1 MSSPLSILLE
11 LPTGRRGLALSVL
24 SALCRSVGIVLIAE
38 ALVKAIIGHSAP
50 GLWVVLGALGALLRG
65 GGLWLDRS
73 LGTSLASESK
83 QRLRRSILTGL
94 LRGRGRPRT
103 NAAVTVTRGIDDL
116 DDYFSTVVPGLTAA
130 AVVPVVLLVRIVFSD
145 VLSAVIIAVCL
156 PLVPMFMV
164 LIGRYTAE
172 STSETMAALEQLSD
186 HLAELAEGLPVL
198 IGLGRSRDHARR
210 LRELG
215 ECYHQANL
223 TTLRIAFLSSLAL
236 ELIATISV
244 ALVAVVIGLRLVNGT
259 MELGDGLLVLLIAP
273 ECFIPLRE
281 LGAGYHASE
290 NGREARERARMLL
303 SETQADVE
311 PRSSVVE
318 TQSAA
323 QSTTAGVPAAGE
335 HAFDTSCR
343 PEEQRVL
350 YADGTLITWSGAID
364 TWPGVTTI
372 SGRSGTGK
380 TTVLSALVDSL
391 SADAHTTVDP
401 VSAAYVPQAPRMFSE
416 TIGAE
421 LSLFGL
427 DDDRARTALQAA
439 GLPTDLRV
447 QTAALSPGQQRR
459 LALVR
464 VQHRLGDGA
473 DVLVLDEP
481 TAHLDA
487 DNADIVIEMIAEA
500 AATHRVILA
509 SHDERVRALADT
521 EIRPEKSQTAMVEIA
536 DPAASNETTAAGQSG
551 TDAAETPA
559 AVRWDD
565 ASGSEARTGSGSES
579 KYRSGAEER
588 PVAGRMQLADGW
600 QRSGV
605 EKRLPGAESWAVA
618 LRRRWSILNSS
629 LPLFTPTMLVAAL
642 TACASS
648 LAAIALTAVSAWLI
662 VEASYQPPIM
672 LLMVAIVGVRFFG
685 LSRSVLLYA
694 SRLKLHSAIFAA
706 LTRLRTRLWE
716 HFERVGM
723 SDRRLLTS
731 DSALRAMVADADDV
745 RDLVPRTL
753 FPPLVSSLVV
763 IGVSI
768 TAALLDVSSLGWF
781 VLLGAINLVIVPILV
796 IRAESRLALGMRED
810 RNRILSVLTRALHAK
825 DDLRTNRAD
834 STVLGLLDGLE
845 SDLEANQ
852 KASARNF
859 GFAQLWLQ
867 LSTFTTAAILATI
880 TDAPTEIVA
889 VLSLMALG
897 LGEVFASALDAFRQ
911 LPGLGAALDCLPDPN
926 SGPESDTAGEPG
938 VEVSALSTFEAET
951 TADDNEVSARS
962 SNASLAVGDGLV
974 GVEALEFDKITV
986 GWDDQAVISGIDLR
1000 AERGGWTVLCGDSG
1014 TGKTTSLSV
1023 LLRFLDPWSGSY
1035 HARDRNGTGHDMLT
1049 RSPEDLVGRIAWCP
1063 QEAHVFRSTVRG
1075 NLALAQRSA
1084 PGDDEM
1090 MSALRAAGL
1099 SDWADTQGLERWVGD
1114 RGTEISGGQ
1123 RQRLAVA
1130 RTLLTGADVIV
1141 LDEPTAHLDDE
1152 TARLLIEDLRGN
1164 LRDRTVVMVTHDRR
1178 LITDGDEVVD
1188 LGTQFPESGSRVPGV
1203 DTGAAEGERSR
1214 V

>member
-38 ALVKAIIGHSAP
+38 ALVRAIIGHSAP
-50 GLWVVLGALGALLRG
+50 GLWVVLGTLGALLRG

-73 LGTSLASESK
+73 LGTSLAAVSK
-83 QRLRRSILTGL
+83 QGLRRSILSGL

-116 DDYFSTVVPGLTAA
+116 DDYFTTVVPALTAA
-130 AVVPVVLLVRIVFSD
+130 AVVPIVLLVRIVFSD

-172 STSETMAALEQLSD
+172 STSETMAALERLSD

-215 ECYHQANL
+215 ERYHQANL
-223 TTLRIAFLSSLAL
+223 MTLRIAFLSSLAL

-290 NGREARERARMLL
+290 NGREARERARSLL
-303 SETQADVE
+303 SETRSADA
-311 PRSSVVE
+311 E
-318 TQSAA
+318 TPSAA
-323 QSTTAGVPAAGE
+323 AGARALD
-335 HAFDTSCR
+335 AFGWPGDQWVR
-343 PEEQRVL
+343 
-350 YADGTLITWSGAID
+350 YADGTLISWSGVID
-364 TWPGVTTI
+364 TRPGVTTI

-380 TTVLSALVDSL
+380 STVLGALVGSL
-391 SADAHTTVDP
+391 PTDAHTTADP
-401 VSAAYVPQAPRMFSE
+401 MSAAYVPQAPRMFAE

-421 LSLFGL
+421 LALFGL
-427 DDDRARTALQAA
+427 DDDQARTALSAA
-439 GLPTDLRV
+439 ELPTDLRV

-464 VQHRLGDGA
+464 VRHRLGDGA
-473 DVLVLDEP
+473 ELLVLDEP

-487 DNADIVIEMIAEA
+487 DNAAIVIDMIAEA

-509 SHDERVRALADT
+509 SHDEQVRALADT
-521 EIRPEKSQTAMVEIA
+521 EIRPEKTHFEAAENGAPAESESTVIA
-536 DPAASNETTAAGQSG
+536 DQAR
-551 TDAAETPA
+551 TDAAEVPA
-559 AVRWDD
+559 TRARTEVP
-565 ASGSEARTGSGSES
+565 APAERTGSGSEPGP
-579 KYRSGAEER
+579 RSDVER
-588 PVAGRMQLADGW
+588 HPDVSTQH
-600 QRSGV
+600 SG
-605 EKRLPGAESWAVA
+605 GESWTAA
-618 LRRRWSILNSS
+618 LRRRWSILGSS

-694 SRLKLHSAIFAA
+694 SRLRLHSAIFAA
-706 LTRLRTRLWE
+706 LTKLRTRLWE

-753 FPPLVSSLVV
+753 FPPFVSTMVV

-768 TAALLDVSSLGWF
+768 TAALLDVRSLVWF
-781 VLLGAINLVIVPILV
+781 ILVGAVNLVIVPILV
-796 IRAESRLALGMRED
+796 IRAESRLAYGIRED
-810 RNRILSVLTRALHAK
+810 RNRILSVLTRALYAK
-825 DDLRTNRAD
+825 DDLRTNRVD
-834 STVLGLLDGLE
+834 SAVLGLLA
-845 SDLEANQ
+845 DLEADLEKKQ

-859 GFAQLWLQ
+859 GLAQLWLQ
-867 LSTFTTAAILATI
+867 LSTFTTAVILAVS
-880 TDAPTEIVA
+880 TDAPTETVA

-897 LGEVFASALDAFRQ
+897 LGEVFASALEAFRQ
-911 LPGLGAALDCLPDPN
+911 LPALGSALDCLPNADSRADRDAED
-926 SGPESDTAGEPG
+926 SGLDVEVQAPAAGTTAGESDDSSCRSGP
-938 VEVSALSTFEAET
+938 VE
-951 TADDNEVSARS
+951 
-962 SNASLAVGDGLV
+962 LV
-974 GVEALEFDKITV
+974 GVDALELDEITV
-986 GWDDQAVISGIDLR
+986 GWDDQAVVAGLDLR
-1000 AERGGWTVLCGDSG
+1000 AQRGSWTVLCGDSG

-1035 HARDRNGTGHDMLT
+1035 RARDRSGTDHDMLT
-1049 RSPEDLVGRIAWCP
+1049 CSPEDLVGRIAWCP

-1075 NLALAQRSA
+1075 NLALAGRSV

-1090 MSALRAAGL
+1090 ISVLRAAGL
-1099 SDWADTQGLERWVGD
+1099 SDWADAEGLERWVGD
-1114 RGTEISGGQ
+1114 HGAEISGGQ

-1130 RTLLTGADVIV
+1130 RTVLTEADVIV

-1152 TARLLIEDLRGN
+1152 TARLLIDDLRGS
-1164 LRDRTVVMVTHDRR
+1164 LGDRAVVMVTHDRR
-1178 LITDGDEVVD
+1178 LISDGDEVVD
-1188 LGTQFPESGSRVPGV
+1188 LGTVEPGAADLGSRDP
-1203 DTGAAEGERSR
+1203 EGEHSR

>member
-1 MSSPLSILLE
+1 MTASAGVE
-11 LPTGRRGLALSVL
+11 TGTEPGVEP
-24 SALCRSVGIVLIAE
+24 E
-38 ALVKAIIGHSAP
+38 A
-50 GLWVVLGALGALLRG
+50 
-65 GGLWLDRS
+65 
-73 LGTSLASESK
+73 
-83 QRLRRSILTGL
+83 
-94 LRGRGRPRT
+94 
-103 NAAVTVTRGIDDL
+103 
-116 DDYFSTVVPGLTAA
+116 VVPGLSRAPIDPRLLTLSRPARRWIVLAAVLAA
-130 AVVPVVLLVRIVFSD
+130 ARTLSIVAFGLAIGWIGASTLDPGAATPSAGRILAVLAVPGFAQIAIAWAERR
-145 VLSAVIIAVCL
+145 SAHLAAAGIIADL
-156 PLVPMFMV
+156 
-164 LIGRYTAE
+164 RTQ
-172 STSETMAALEQLSD
+172 AA
-186 HLAELAEGLPVL
+186 AELALMDVRTRTADSARWRTALTEGLDGIGPYLGSFLPVL
-198 IGLGRSRDHARR
+198 ASTFIAIPSILLVIGWLDLTSAITAAVTLPLIPIFMILIGKLTEGRTSARLRGLAVLSEQMLDLVAGLPTLRAFRRTHTPVAELGR
-210 LRELG
+210 LG
-215 ECYHQANL
+215 ESHRSS
-223 TTLRIAFLSSLAL
+223 TMRVLRIAFLSSLAL

-259 MELGDGLLVLLIAP
+259 MDLGDGLLVLLIAP

-290 NGREARERARMLL
+290 NGREARERARSLV
-303 SETQADVE
+303 SETQAAE
-311 PRSSVVE
+311 PALDIS
-318 TQSAA
+318 
-323 QSTTAGVPAAGE
+323 G
-335 HAFDTSCR
+335 R
-343 PEEQRVL
+343 PGEQRVL
-350 YADGTLITWSGAID
+350 YTDGTIITWSGTID
-364 TWPGVTTI
+364 AGPGVTTI

-380 TTVLSALVDSL
+380 TTVLGALVGSL
-391 SADAHTTVDP
+391 PADAHTTADP
-401 VSAAYVPQAPRMFSE
+401 LTAAYVPQAPRMFAE

-421 LSLFGL
+421 LNLFGL
-427 DDDRARTALQAA
+427 DDDRARTALSAA

-481 TAHLDA
+481 TAHLDE
-487 DNADIVIEMIAEA
+487 DNADIVINLIAEA

-521 EIRPEKSQTAMVEIA
+521 EIRPEKTRISAAERAKAMASTVTA
-536 DPAASNETTAAGQSG
+536 AAAATATTTANAMATADRGRTGNAEAPAVNSWDESSSADERTSSGDETVTLPMAEDRSDVEKQRTHGESG
-551 TDAAETPA
+551 TAT
-559 AVRWDD
+559 
-565 ASGSEARTGSGSES
+565 
-579 KYRSGAEER
+579 
-588 PVAGRMQLADGW
+588 
-600 QRSGV
+600 
-605 EKRLPGAESWAVA
+605 

-629 LPLFTPTMLVAAL
+629 LPLFTPTMLLAAL

-753 FPPLVSSLVV
+753 FPPFVSALVV

-768 TAALLDVSSLGWF
+768 TAALLDVSALGWF
-781 VLLGAINLVIVPILV
+781 ILLGAVNLVIVPTLV
-796 IRAESRLALGMRED
+796 IQAESRLALGIRED

-825 DDLRTNRAD
+825 DDLRTNRVE
-834 STVLGLLDGLE
+834 SRVLGLLAGLE
-845 SDLEANQ
+845 SDLEAKQ
-852 KASARNF
+852 KASARNV
-859 GFAQLWLQ
+859 GLAQLWLQ
-867 LSTFTTAAILATI
+867 LSTFTTAVILAASSG
-880 TDAPTEIVA
+880 APTEIVA

-897 LGEVFASALDAFRQ
+897 LGEVFASALEAFRQ
-911 LPGLGAALDCLPDPN
+911 LPGLGTALDCLPDPD
-926 SGPESDTAGEPG
+926 GAVDSDAEA
-938 VEVSALSTFEAET
+938 SALSAPTDE
-951 TADDNEVSARS
+951 
-962 SNASLAVGDGLV
+962 LV
-974 GVEALEFDKITV
+974 GVDALEFEKITV
-986 GWDDQAVISGIDLR
+986 GWDDNTVVSGLDLE

-1035 HARDRNGTGHDMLT
+1035 RARDRNGTDHDMLT
-1049 RSPEDLVGRIAWCP
+1049 RSPEVLVGRIAWCP

-1075 NLALAQRSA
+1075 NLALAQRSV

-1090 MSALRAAGL
+1090 FSALRAAGL
-1099 SDWADTQGLERWVGD
+1099 SDWADAGGLDRWVGD
-1114 RGTEISGGQ
+1114 HGTEISGGQ

-1152 TARLLIEDLRGN
+1152 TARALIDDLRGSP
-1164 LRDRTVVMVTHDRR
+1164 RDRTVVMVTHDRR

-1188 LGTQFPESGSRVPGV
+1188 LGTRVPEAEASRV
-1203 DTGAAEGERSR
+1203 
-1214 V
+1214 

>member
-24 SALCRSVGIVLIAE
+24 SALCRAVGIVLIAE
-38 ALVKAIIGHSAP
+38 ALVRAIIDHSAP
-50 GLWVVLGALGALLRG
+50 GLWVVLGVLGALLRG

-73 LGTSLASESK
+73 LGTRLAAESK
-83 QRLRRSILTGL
+83 RGLRLSILSGL

-116 DDYFSTVVPGLTAA
+116 DDYFTTVVPALTAA
-130 AVVPVVLLVRIVFSD
+130 AVVPIVLLVRIVFSD

-172 STSETMAALEQLSD
+172 STSETMAALERLSD

-215 ECYHQANL
+215 ERYHQANL
-223 TTLRIAFLSSLAL
+223 ATLRIAFLSSLAL

-259 MELGDGLLVLLIAP
+259 MDLGDGLLVLLIAP

-290 NGREARERARMLL
+290 NGREARERARSLV
-303 SETQADVE
+303 SETQAAE
-311 PRSSVVE
+311 P
-318 TQSAA
+318 
-323 QSTTAGVPAAGE
+323 
-335 HAFDTSCR
+335 AFDISGR
-343 PEEQRVL
+343 LGEQRVL
-350 YADGTLITWSGAID
+350 YTDGTIITWSGTID
-364 TWPGVTTI
+364 AGPGVTTI

-380 TTVLSALVDSL
+380 TTVLGALVGSL
-391 SADAHTTVDP
+391 PADAHTTADP
-401 VSAAYVPQAPRMFSE
+401 LTAAYVPQAPRMFAE

-421 LSLFGL
+421 LNLFGL
-427 DDDRARTALQAA
+427 DDDRARTALSAA

-481 TAHLDA
+481 TAHLDE
-487 DNADIVIEMIAEA
+487 DNADIVINLIAEA

-509 SHDERVRALADT
+509 SHDERVRALSDT
-521 EIRPEKSQTAMVEIA
+521 EIRPEKTRISAVEGAEAMASTATATEAAPATATA
-536 DPAASNETTAAGQSG
+536 DRG
-551 TDAAETPA
+551 
-559 AVRWDD
+559 
-565 ASGSEARTGSGSES
+565 RTGNAEAPAVNSWDESSSADERTSSGDEPVIPPMDE
-579 KYRSGAEER
+579 GQPDAEKQQSR
-588 PVAGRMQLADGW
+588 G
-600 QRSGV
+600 
-605 EKRLPGAESWAVA
+605 ESWTAT

-753 FPPLVSSLVV
+753 FPPFVSALVV

-768 TAALLDVSSLGWF
+768 TAALLDVSALGWF
-781 VLLGAINLVIVPILV
+781 ILLGAVNLVIVPTLV
-796 IRAESRLALGMRED
+796 IQAESRLALGIRED

-825 DDLRTNRAD
+825 DDLRTNRVE
-834 STVLGLLDGLE
+834 SRVLGLLAGLE
-845 SDLEANQ
+845 SDLEAKQ

-859 GFAQLWLQ
+859 GLAQLWLQ
-867 LSTFTTAAILATI
+867 LSTFTTAVILAASSG
-880 TDAPTEIVA
+880 APTEIVA

-897 LGEVFASALDAFRQ
+897 LGEVFASALEAFRQ
-911 LPGLGAALDCLPDPN
+911 LPGLGTALDCLPDPDSAED
-926 SGPESDTAGEPG
+926 SGADA
-938 VEVSALSTFEAET
+938 SALSVSEAEA
-951 TADDNEVSARS
+951 TASDIDRSGRDSPDGSAP
-962 SNASLAVGDGLV
+962 ADELV
-974 GVEALEFDKITV
+974 GVDALEFEKITV
-986 GWDDQAVISGIDLR
+986 GWDDNTVVSGLDLE

-1035 HARDRNGTGHDMLT
+1035 RARDRNGTDHDMLT

-1075 NLALAQRSA
+1075 NLALAQRSV

-1090 MSALRAAGL
+1090 FSALRAAGL
-1099 SDWADTQGLERWVGD
+1099 SDWACAGGLDRWVGD
-1114 RGTEISGGQ
+1114 HGTEISGGQ

-1152 TARLLIEDLRGN
+1152 TARALIDDLRGS

-1188 LGTQFPESGSRVPGV
+1188 LGTRVPEAEASRV
-1203 DTGAAEGERSR
+1203 
-1214 V
+1214 

>member
-1 MSSPLSILLE
+1 VSSPLSILLE

-24 SALCRSVGIVLIAE
+24 SALCRAVGIVLIAE
-38 ALVKAIIGHSAP
+38 ALVRAIIDHSAP
-50 GLWVVLGALGALLRG
+50 GLWVVLGVLGALLRG

-73 LGTSLASESK
+73 LGIRLAAESK
-83 QRLRRSILTGL
+83 RGLRLSILSGL

-116 DDYFSTVVPGLTAA
+116 DDYFTTVVPALTAA
-130 AVVPVVLLVRIVFSD
+130 AVVPIVLLVRIVFSD

-172 STSETMAALEQLSD
+172 STLETMAALERLSD

-215 ECYHQANL
+215 ERYHHANL
-223 TTLRIAFLSSLAL
+223 ATLRIAFLSSLAL

-259 MELGDGLLVLLIAP
+259 MDLGDGLLVLLIAP

-290 NGREARERARMLL
+290 NGREARERARSLV
-303 SETQADVE
+303 SETQAAE
-311 PRSSVVE
+311 PALDIS
-318 TQSAA
+318 
-323 QSTTAGVPAAGE
+323 G
-335 HAFDTSCR
+335 R
-343 PEEQRVL
+343 PGEQRVL
-350 YADGTLITWSGAID
+350 YTDGTIITWSGTID
-364 TWPGVTTI
+364 AGPGVTTI

-380 TTVLSALVDSL
+380 TTVLGALVGSL
-391 SADAHTTVDP
+391 PADAHTTADP
-401 VSAAYVPQAPRMFSE
+401 VAAAYVPQAPRMFAE

-421 LSLFGL
+421 LNLFGL
-427 DDDRARTALQAA
+427 DDDRARTALAAA

-487 DNADIVIEMIAEA
+487 DNADIVINLIAEA

-521 EIRPEKSQTAMVEIA
+521 EIRPEKTRISAAERAKAMASTVSAAATAT
-536 DPAASNETTAAGQSG
+536 TTANAMATADRGRTGNAEAPAVNSWDESSSADERTSSGDETVTLPMAEDRSDVEKQRTHGESG
-551 TDAAETPA
+551 TAT
-559 AVRWDD
+559 
-565 ASGSEARTGSGSES
+565 
-579 KYRSGAEER
+579 
-588 PVAGRMQLADGW
+588 
-600 QRSGV
+600 
-605 EKRLPGAESWAVA
+605 

-629 LPLFTPTMLVAAL
+629 LPLFTPTMLLAAL
-642 TACASS
+642 TACGSS

-753 FPPLVSSLVV
+753 FPPFVSALVV

-768 TAALLDVSSLGWF
+768 TAALLDVSALGWF
-781 VLLGAINLVIVPILV
+781 ILLGAVNLVIVPTLV
-796 IRAESRLALGMRED
+796 IRAESRLASRDQRRPQSDPVRAHSRSACEGRSAHEPGRIQGPRTVGRTGVRSRGEAEGICPQFRTRPTVAAAEHVHHRSDLG
-810 RNRILSVLTRALHAK
+810 
-825 DDLRTNRAD
+825 
-834 STVLGLLDGLE
+834 GLLGGSYRDRCRPLPHGIGAGRGVRLGARSIPSAARTGHGTGLP
-845 SDLEANQ
+845 
-852 KASARNF
+852 ARS
-859 GFAQLWLQ
+859 GQCG
-867 LSTFTTAAILATI
+867 
-880 TDAPTEIVA
+880 
-889 VLSLMALG
+889 G
-897 LGEVFASALDAFRQ
+897 LGCRCV
-911 LPGLGAALDCLPDPN
+911 C
-926 SGPESDTAGEPG
+926 T
-938 VEVSALSTFEAET
+938 
-951 TADDNEVSARS
+951 
-962 SNASLAVGDGLV
+962 V
-974 GVEALEFDKITV
+974 GV
-986 GWDDQAVISGIDLR
+986 
-1000 AERGGWTVLCGDSG
+1000 
-1014 TGKTTSLSV
+1014 
-1023 LLRFLDPWSGSY
+1023 
-1035 HARDRNGTGHDMLT
+1035 
-1049 RSPEDLVGRIAWCP
+1049 
-1063 QEAHVFRSTVRG
+1063 
-1075 NLALAQRSA
+1075 
-1084 PGDDEM
+1084 
-1090 MSALRAAGL
+1090 
-1099 SDWADTQGLERWVGD
+1099 
-1114 RGTEISGGQ
+1114 
-1123 RQRLAVA
+1123 
-1130 RTLLTGADVIV
+1130 
-1141 LDEPTAHLDDE
+1141 
-1152 TARLLIEDLRGN
+1152 
-1164 LRDRTVVMVTHDRR
+1164 
-1178 LITDGDEVVD
+1178 
-1188 LGTQFPESGSRVPGV
+1188 
-1203 DTGAAEGERSR
+1203 
-1214 V
+1214 

>member
-38 ALVKAIIGHSAP
+38 ALVRAIIGHSAP

-73 LGTSLASESK
+73 LGTSLAAVSK
-83 QRLRRSILTGL
+83 QGLRRSILSGL

-116 DDYFSTVVPGLTAA
+116 DDYFTTVVPALAAA
-130 AVVPVVLLVRIVFSD
+130 AVVPIVLLVRIVFSD

-172 STSETMAALEQLSD
+172 STSETMAALERLSD

-215 ECYHQANL
+215 ERYHQANL

-244 ALVAVVIGLRLVNGT
+244 ALVAVVIGVRLVNGS
-259 MELGDGLLVLLIAP
+259 MDLGDGLLVLLIAP

-290 NGREARERARMLL
+290 NGREARERARALL
-303 SETQADVE
+303 SETRSADKDVPATE
-311 PRSSVVE
+311 PVTAR
-318 TQSAA
+318 
-323 QSTTAGVPAAGE
+323 STTAGARALDTPGRAG
-335 HAFDTSCR
+335 
-343 PEEQRVL
+343 EQRVL
-350 YADGTLITWSGAID
+350 YADGTLITWSGDID
-364 TWPGVTTI
+364 TRPGVTTI

-380 TTVLSALVDSL
+380 TTVLSALVGSL
-391 SADAHTTVDP
+391 PADAHTTVGP
-401 VSAAYVPQAPRMFSE
+401 VSAAYVPQAPRMFAE

-421 LSLFGL
+421 LALFGL
-427 DDDRARTALQAA
+427 DADQARTALSAA

-464 VQHRLGDGA
+464 VRHRLGDGA
-473 DVLVLDEP
+473 ELLVLDEP

-487 DNADIVIEMIAEA
+487 DNAAIVIDMIAEA

-509 SHDERVRALADT
+509 SHDEQVRALADT
-521 EIRPEKSQTAMVEIA
+521 EIRPEKTHVEAAENGVPAGSKATAIA
-536 DPAASNETTAAGQSG
+536 DHAR
-551 TDAAETPA
+551 TDGAEAPVA
-559 AVRWDD
+559 QARND
-565 ASGSEARTGSGSES
+565 ASDPAERTGSGSEP
-579 KYRSGAEER
+579 GH
-588 PVAGRMQLADGW
+588 
-600 QRSGV
+600 RSGV
-605 EKRLPGAESWAVA
+605 EPGPNISTQDSGGESWTGA
-618 LRRRWSILNSS
+618 LRRRWSILGSS

-694 SRLKLHSAIFAA
+694 SRLRLHSAIFAA

-753 FPPLVSSLVV
+753 FPPFVSTMVV

-768 TAALLDVSSLGWF
+768 TAALLDVRSLGWF
-781 VLLGAINLVIVPILV
+781 VLVGVINLVIVPILV
-796 IRAESRLALGMRED
+796 IRAESRLAYGIRED

-825 DDLRTNRAD
+825 DDLRTNRVDFA
-834 STVLGLLDGLE
+834 VLGLLAGLE
-845 SDLEANQ
+845 ADLEKKQ

-859 GFAQLWLQ
+859 GLAQLWLQ
-867 LSTFTTAAILATI
+867 LSTFTTAVILAVS

-897 LGEVFASALDAFRQ
+897 LGEVFASALEAFRQ
-911 LPGLGAALDCLPDPN
+911 LPALGSALDCLPDADSAADREAEV
-926 SGPESDTAGEPG
+926 SGHDVEVQAPAAGTTAGE
-938 VEVSALSTFEAET
+938 S
-951 TADDNEVSARS
+951 DDSSRS
-962 SNASLAVGDGLV
+962 SGPVELV
-974 GVEALEFDKITV
+974 GVDALEFDEITV
-986 GWDDQAVISGIDLR
+986 GWDEQTVVAGLDLR
-1000 AERGGWTVLCGDSG
+1000 AQRGSWTVLCGDSG

-1035 HARDRNGTGHDMLT
+1035 RARDRSGTDHDMLT
-1049 RSPEDLVGRIAWCP
+1049 CSPQDLVGRIAWCP

-1075 NLALAQRSA
+1075 NLALAGRSV

-1090 MSALRAAGL
+1090 ISVLRAAGL
-1099 SDWADTQGLERWVGD
+1099 SDWADAEGLERWVGD
-1114 RGTEISGGQ
+1114 HGAEISGGQ

-1152 TARLLIEDLRGN
+1152 TARLLIDDLRGS
-1164 LRDRTVVMVTHDRR
+1164 LGARTVVMVTHDRR
-1178 LITDGDEVVD
+1178 LISDGDEVVD
-1188 LGTQFPESGSRVPGV
+1188 LGTGEPGAADLGSRDSEV
-1203 DTGAAEGERSR
+1203 EHSR

>member
-24 SALCRSVGIVLIAE
+24 SALCRAVGIVLIAE
-38 ALVKAIIGHSAP
+38 ALVRAIIDHSAP
-50 GLWVVLGALGALLRG
+50 GLWVVLGVLGALLRG

-73 LGTSLASESK
+73 LGTRLAAESK
-83 QRLRRSILTGL
+83 RGLRLSILSGL

-116 DDYFSTVVPGLTAA
+116 DDYFTTVVPALTAA
-130 AVVPVVLLVRIVFSD
+130 AVVPIVLLVRIVFSD

-172 STSETMAALEQLSD
+172 STLETMAALERLSD

-215 ECYHQANL
+215 ERYHHANL
-223 TTLRIAFLSSLAL
+223 ATLRIAFLSSLAL

-259 MELGDGLLVLLIAP
+259 MDLGDGLLVLLIAP

-290 NGREARERARMLL
+290 NGREARERARSLVL
-303 SETQADVE
+303 ETQAAE
-311 PRSSVVE
+311 P
-318 TQSAA
+318 ALDI
-323 QSTTAGVPAAGE
+323 AG
-335 HAFDTSCR
+335 R
-343 PEEQRVL
+343 PGEQRVL
-350 YADGTLITWSGAID
+350 YADGTLITWTGSID
-364 TWPGVTTI
+364 TRPGVTTV

-380 TTVLSALVDSL
+380 TTVLGALVGSL
-391 SADAHTTVDP
+391 PADAHTTADAVA
-401 VSAAYVPQAPRMFSE
+401 AAYVPQAPRMFAE

-421 LSLFGL
+421 LNLFGL
-427 DDDRARTALQAA
+427 DEDRARTALAAA

-487 DNADIVIEMIAEA
+487 DNADIVIKMIAEA

-509 SHDERVRALADT
+509 SHDERVRALSDT
-521 EIRPEKSQTAMVEIA
+521 EIRPEKTRISAVEGAEAMASTATATATATE
-536 DPAASNETTAAGQSG
+536 AASATATADRG
-551 TDAAETPA
+551 
-559 AVRWDD
+559 
-565 ASGSEARTGSGSES
+565 RTGNAEAPAVNSWDESSSADERTSSGDEPVIPPMDE
-579 KYRSGAEER
+579 GQPDAEKQQSR
-588 PVAGRMQLADGW
+588 G
-600 QRSGV
+600 
-605 EKRLPGAESWAVA
+605 ESWTAT

-731 DSALRAMVADADDV
+731 ESALRAMVADADDV

-753 FPPLVSSLVV
+753 FPPLVSALVV

-781 VLLGAINLVIVPILV
+781 ILLGAVNLVIVPILV
-796 IRAESRLALGMRED
+796 IQAESRLASGIRED

-825 DDLRTNRAD
+825 DDLRTNRVE
-834 STVLGLLDGLE
+834 SRVLGLVAGLE
-845 SDLEANQ
+845 
-852 KASARNF
+852 
-859 GFAQLWLQ
+859 
-867 LSTFTTAAILATI
+867 I
-880 TDAPTEIVA
+880 
-889 VLSLMALG
+889 
-897 LGEVFASALDAFRQ
+897 
-911 LPGLGAALDCLPDPN
+911 
-926 SGPESDTAGEPG
+926 
-938 VEVSALSTFEAET
+938 
-951 TADDNEVSARS
+951 
-962 SNASLAVGDGLV
+962 
-974 GVEALEFDKITV
+974 
-986 GWDDQAVISGIDLR
+986 
-1000 AERGGWTVLCGDSG
+1000 
-1014 TGKTTSLSV
+1014 
-1023 LLRFLDPWSGSY
+1023 
-1035 HARDRNGTGHDMLT
+1035 
-1049 RSPEDLVGRIAWCP
+1049 GR
-1063 QEAHVFRSTVRG
+1063 AHV
-1075 NLALAQRSA
+1075 
-1084 PGDDEM
+1084 
-1090 MSALRAAGL
+1090 
-1099 SDWADTQGLERWVGD
+1099 
-1114 RGTEISGGQ
+1114 
-1123 RQRLAVA
+1123 
-1130 RTLLTGADVIV
+1130 
-1141 LDEPTAHLDDE
+1141 
-1152 TARLLIEDLRGN
+1152 
-1164 LRDRTVVMVTHDRR
+1164 
-1178 LITDGDEVVD
+1178 
-1188 LGTQFPESGSRVPGV
+1188 
-1203 DTGAAEGERSR
+1203 
-1214 V
+1214 

>member
-24 SALCRSVGIVLIAE
+24 SALCRAVGIVLIAE
-38 ALVKAIIGHSAP
+38 ALVRAIIDHSAP
-50 GLWVVLGALGALLRG
+50 GLWVVLGVLGALLRG

-73 LGTSLASESK
+73 LGIRLAAESK
-83 QRLRRSILTGL
+83 RGLRLSILSGL

-116 DDYFSTVVPGLTAA
+116 DDYFTTVVPALTAA
-130 AVVPVVLLVRIVFSD
+130 AVVPIVLLVRIVFSD

-172 STSETMAALEQLSD
+172 STLETMAALERLSD

-215 ECYHQANL
+215 ERYHHANL
-223 TTLRIAFLSSLAL
+223 ATLRIAFLSSLAL

-259 MELGDGLLVLLIAP
+259 MDLGDGLLVLLIAP

-290 NGREARERARMLL
+290 NGREARERARSLVL
-303 SETQADVE
+303 ETQAAE
-311 PRSSVVE
+311 P
-318 TQSAA
+318 ALDI
-323 QSTTAGVPAAGE
+323 AG
-335 HAFDTSCR
+335 R
-343 PEEQRVL
+343 PGEQRVL
-350 YADGTLITWSGAID
+350 YADGTLITWTGSID
-364 TWPGVTTI
+364 TRPGVTTV

-380 TTVLSALVDSL
+380 TTVLGALVGSL
-391 SADAHTTVDP
+391 PADAHTTADP
-401 VSAAYVPQAPRMFSE
+401 LTAAYVPQAPRMFAE

-421 LSLFGL
+421 LNLFGL
-427 DDDRARTALQAA
+427 DEDRARTALAAA

-487 DNADIVIEMIAEA
+487 DNADIVINLIAEA

-521 EIRPEKSQTAMVEIA
+521 EIRPEKTRISAAERAKAMASTVSAAATAT
-536 DPAASNETTAAGQSG
+536 TTANAMATADRG
-551 TDAAETPA
+551 
-559 AVRWDD
+559 
-565 ASGSEARTGSGSES
+565 RTGNAEAPAVNSWDESSSADERTSSGDEPVIPPMDE
-579 KYRSGAEER
+579 GQPDAEKQQSR
-588 PVAGRMQLADGW
+588 G
-600 QRSGV
+600 
-605 EKRLPGAESWAVA
+605 ESWTAT

-753 FPPLVSSLVV
+753 FPPFVSALVV

-768 TAALLDVSSLGWF
+768 TAALLDVSALGWF
-781 VLLGAINLVIVPILV
+781 ILLGAVNLVIVPTLV
-796 IRAESRLALGMRED
+796 IQAESRLALGIRED

-825 DDLRTNRAD
+825 DDLRTNRVE
-834 STVLGLLDGLE
+834 SRVLGLLAGLE
-845 SDLEANQ
+845 SDLEAKQ

-859 GFAQLWLQ
+859 GLAQLWLQ
-867 LSTFTTAAILATI
+867 LSTFTTAVILAASSG
-880 TDAPTEIVA
+880 APTEIVA

-897 LGEVFASALDAFRQ
+897 LGEVFASALEAFRQ
-911 LPGLGAALDCLPDPN
+911 LPGLGTALDCLPDPD
-926 SGPESDTAGEPG
+926 SAEDSDAAASA
-938 VEVSALSTFEAET
+938 VSAP
-951 TADDNEVSARS
+951 ADE
-962 SNASLAVGDGLV
+962 LV
-974 GVEALEFDKITV
+974 GVDALEFEKITV
-986 GWDDQAVISGIDLR
+986 GWDDNTVVSGLDLE

-1035 HARDRNGTGHDMLT
+1035 RARDRNGTDHDMLT

-1075 NLALAQRSA
+1075 NLALAQRSV

-1090 MSALRAAGL
+1090 FSALRAAGL
-1099 SDWADTQGLERWVGD
+1099 SDWADAGGLDRWVGD
-1114 RGTEISGGQ
+1114 HGTEISGGQ

-1152 TARLLIEDLRGN
+1152 TARALIDDLRGS

-1188 LGTQFPESGSRVPGV
+1188 LGTRVPEAEASRV
-1203 DTGAAEGERSR
+1203 
-1214 V
+1214 

>member
-24 SALCRSVGIVLIAE
+24 SALCRAVGIVLIAE
-38 ALVKAIIGHSAP
+38 ALVRAIIDHSAP
-50 GLWVVLGALGALLRG
+50 GLWVVLGVLGALLRG

-73 LGTSLASESK
+73 LGTRLAAESK
-83 QRLRRSILTGL
+83 RGLRLSILSGL

-116 DDYFSTVVPGLTAA
+116 DDYFTTVVPALTAA
-130 AVVPVVLLVRIVFSD
+130 AVVPIVLLVRIVFSD

-172 STSETMAALEQLSD
+172 STSETMAALERLSD

-215 ECYHQANL
+215 ERYHQANL
-223 TTLRIAFLSSLAL
+223 ATLRIAFLSSLAL

-259 MELGDGLLVLLIAP
+259 MDLGDGLLVLLIAP

-290 NGREARERARMLL
+290 NGREARERARSLV
-303 SETQADVE
+303 SETQAA
-311 PRSSVVE
+311 E
-318 TQSAA
+318 T
-323 QSTTAGVPAAGE
+323 
-335 HAFDTSCR
+335 AFDISGR
-343 PEEQRVL
+343 PGEQRVL
-350 YADGTLITWSGAID
+350 YTDGTIITWSGTID
-364 TWPGVTTI
+364 AGPGVTTV

-380 TTVLSALVDSL
+380 TTVLGALVGSL
-391 SADAHTTVDP
+391 PADAHTTADP
-401 VSAAYVPQAPRMFSE
+401 VAAAYVPQAPRMFAE

-421 LSLFGL
+421 LNLFGL
-427 DDDRARTALQAA
+427 DEDRARTALAAA

-487 DNADIVIEMIAEA
+487 DNADIVIKMIAEA

-509 SHDERVRALADT
+509 SHDERVRALSDT
-521 EIRPEKSQTAMVEIA
+521 EIRPEKTRISAVEGAEAMASTATE
-536 DPAASNETTAAGQSG
+536 AASATATADRG
-551 TDAAETPA
+551 
-559 AVRWDD
+559 
-565 ASGSEARTGSGSES
+565 RTGNAEAPAVNSWDESSSADERTSSGDEPVIPPMDE
-579 KYRSGAEER
+579 GQPDAEKQQSR
-588 PVAGRMQLADGW
+588 G
-600 QRSGV
+600 
-605 EKRLPGAESWAVA
+605 ESWTAT

-753 FPPLVSSLVV
+753 FPPLVSALVV

-768 TAALLDVSSLGWF
+768 TAALLDVSALGWF
-781 VLLGAINLVIVPILV
+781 ILLGAVNLVIVPTLV
-796 IRAESRLALGMRED
+796 IQAESRLALGIRED

-825 DDLRTNRAD
+825 DDLRTNRVE
-834 STVLGLLDGLE
+834 SRVLGLLAGLE
-845 SDLEANQ
+845 SDLEAKQ

-859 GFAQLWLQ
+859 GLAQLWLQ
-867 LSTFTTAAILATI
+867 LSTFTTAVILAASSG
-880 TDAPTEIVA
+880 APTEIVA

-897 LGEVFASALDAFRQ
+897 LGEVFASALEAFRQ
-911 LPGLGAALDCLPDPN
+911 LPGLGTALDCLPDPDSAED
-926 SGPESDTAGEPG
+926 SGADA
-938 VEVSALSTFEAET
+938 SALSVSEAEA
-951 TADDNEVSARS
+951 TASDIDRSGRDSPDGSAP
-962 SNASLAVGDGLV
+962 ADELV
-974 GVEALEFDKITV
+974 GVDALEFEKITV
-986 GWDDQAVISGIDLR
+986 GWDDNTVVSGLDLE

-1035 HARDRNGTGHDMLT
+1035 RARDRNGTDHDMLT

-1075 NLALAQRSA
+1075 NLALAQRSV

-1090 MSALRAAGL
+1090 FSALRAAGL
-1099 SDWADTQGLERWVGD
+1099 SDWADAGGLDRWVGD
-1114 RGTEISGGQ
+1114 HGTEVSGGQ

-1152 TARLLIEDLRGN
+1152 TARALIDDLRGS

-1188 LGTQFPESGSRVPGV
+1188 LGTRVPEAEASRV
-1203 DTGAAEGERSR
+1203 
-1214 V
+1214 

>member
-38 ALVKAIIGHSAP
+38 ALVRAIIGHSAP
-50 GLWVVLGALGALLRG
+50 GLWVILGALGALLRG

-73 LGTSLASESK
+73 LGTSLAVVSK
-83 QRLRRSILTGL
+83 QGLRRSILSGL

-116 DDYFSTVVPGLTAA
+116 DDYFTTVVPALTAA
-130 AVVPVVLLVRIVFSD
+130 AVVPIVLLVRIVFSD

-172 STSETMAALEQLSD
+172 STSETMAALERLSD

-215 ECYHQANL
+215 ERYQQANL
-223 TTLRIAFLSSLAL
+223 STLRIAFLSSLAL

-244 ALVAVVIGLRLVNGT
+244 ALVAVVIGLRLVNGS
-259 MELGDGLLVLLIAP
+259 MDLGDGLLVLLIAP

-290 NGREARERARMLL
+290 NGREARERARALL
-303 SETQADVE
+303 SETQA
-311 PRSSVVE
+311 
-318 TQSAA
+318 
-323 QSTTAGVPAAGE
+323 AGAEA
-335 HAFDTSCR
+335 HALDTPVR
-343 PEEQRVL
+343 PGEQRVL
-350 YADGTLITWSGAID
+350 YADGTLITWSGVID
-364 TWPGVTTI
+364 TRPGVTTI

-380 TTVLSALVDSL
+380 TTVLGALVGSL
-391 SADAHTTVDP
+391 PADAHTAVDP
-401 VSAAYVPQAPRMFSE
+401 MSAAYVPQAPRMFAE

-421 LSLFGL
+421 LALFGL
-427 DDDRARTALQAA
+427 DDDQARTALSAA

-447 QTAALSPGQQRR
+447 QTTALSPGQQRR

-464 VQHRLGDGA
+464 VRPRLGDGA
-473 DVLVLDEP
+473 QLLVLDEP

-487 DNADIVIEMIAEA
+487 DNAAIVIDMIAEA

-509 SHDERVRALADT
+509 SHDEQVRALADT
-521 EIRPEKSQTAMVEIA
+521 EIRPEKTHVEAAENVVPADSKATVTADQA
-536 DPAASNETTAAGQSG
+536 R
-551 TDAAETPA
+551 TDAADAPA
-559 AVRWDD
+559 TQAR
-565 ASGSEARTGSGSES
+565 AEAPAWAEWTGSGLEPGP
-579 KYRSGAEER
+579 RSGAE
-588 PVAGRMQLADGW
+588 PSPNTSAQH
-600 QRSGV
+600 SG
-605 EKRLPGAESWAVA
+605 GESWAAA
-618 LRRRWSILNSS
+618 LRRRWSILGSS

-685 LSRSVLLYA
+685 LSRSVLLYV
-694 SRLKLHSAIFAA
+694 SRLRLHSAIFAA
-706 LTRLRTRLWE
+706 LTKLRTRLWKR
-716 HFERVGM
+716 FERVGM

-753 FPPLVSSLVV
+753 FPPLVSTMVV

-768 TAALLDVSSLGWF
+768 TAALLDVRSLGWF
-781 VLLGAINLVIVPILV
+781 VLVGAINLVIVPMLV
-796 IRAESRLALGMRED
+796 IRAESRLAHGIRED

-825 DDLRTNRAD
+825 DDLRTNRVD
-834 STVLGLLDGLE
+834 SAVLGLLAGFE
-845 SDLEANQ
+845 ADLEKKQ

-859 GFAQLWLQ
+859 GLAQLWLQ
-867 LSTFTTAAILATI
+867 LSTFTTAVILAVS

-897 LGEVFASALDAFRQ
+897 LSEVFASALDAFRQ
-911 LPGLGAALDCLPDPN
+911 LPALGSALDCLPDADSAEDREAEASGHDVVVQAPAAGTTVGEIDDSSLR
-926 SGPESDTAGEPG
+926 SGPENELAD
-938 VEVSALSTFEAET
+938 VDALAF
-951 TADDNEVSARS
+951 DD
-962 SNASLAVGDGLV
+962 
-974 GVEALEFDKITV
+974 ITV
-986 GWDDQAVISGIDLR
+986 GWDDQAVVAGLDLR

-1023 LLRFLDPWSGSY
+1023 LLRFLDPWSGRY
-1035 HARDRNGTGHDMLT
+1035 RACDRSGTDHDMLT
-1049 RSPEDLVGRIAWCP
+1049 YSPEDLVGRIAWCP

-1075 NLALAQRSA
+1075 NLALAGRSV

-1090 MSALRAAGL
+1090 ISVLRAAGL
-1099 SDWADTQGLERWVGD
+1099 SDWADAEGLDRWVGD
-1114 RGTEISGGQ
+1114 HGAEISGGQ

-1152 TARLLIEDLRGN
+1152 TARLLIDDLRGS
-1164 LRDRTVVMVTHDRR
+1164 LGDRTAVMVTHDRR
-1178 LITDGDEVVD
+1178 LIADGDEVVD
-1188 LGTQFPESGSRVPGV
+1188 LGTVEPGAADLGSRGSE
-1203 DTGAAEGERSR
+1203 AERSR

>member
-1 MSSPLSILLE
+1 MSSPPSILLE
-11 LPTGRRGLALSVL
+11 LPTGRRGLALSVF
-24 SALCRSVGIVLIAE
+24 SALCRAVGIVLIAE
-38 ALVKAIIGHSAP
+38 ALVRAIIGHSVP
-50 GLWVVLGALGALLRG
+50 GVWVFLGALGALLRG

-73 LGTSLASESK
+73 LGTSLAAESK
-83 QRLRRSILTGL
+83 QGLRRSILSGL

-116 DDYFSTVVPGLTAA
+116 DDYFTTVVPALTAA
-130 AVVPVVLLVRIVFSD
+130 AVVPIVLLVRIVFSD

-156 PLVPMFMV
+156 PLVPVFMV

-172 STSETMAALEQLSD
+172 STSATLAALERLSD

-198 IGLGRSRDHARR
+198 IGLGRSRDHAAR

-215 ECYHQANL
+215 QRYHAANL
-223 TTLRIAFLSSLAL
+223 STLRIAFLSSLAL

-259 MELGDGLLVLLIAP
+259 MDLGDGLLVLLIAP

-290 NGREARERARMLL
+290 NGREARGRAQALI
-303 SETQADVE
+303 SETQ
-311 PRSSVVE
+311 
-318 TQSAA
+318 TAA
-323 QSTTAGVPAAGE
+323 SRPTTAAATEATAAAEATADRG
-335 HAFDTSCR
+335 HALNTTGR
-343 PEEQRVL
+343 PGEQRVL

-364 TWPGVTTI
+364 ARPGVTTI

-380 TTVLSALVDSL
+380 TTVLGALVGSL
-391 SADAHTTVDP
+391 PADAHSTVAP
-401 VSAAYVPQAPRMFSE
+401 VAAAYVPQAPRMFAE

-421 LSLFGL
+421 LALFGL
-427 DDDRARTALQAA
+427 DEDRARSALFAA

-464 VQHRLGDGA
+464 VRHRLGDGGGL
-473 DVLVLDEP
+473 LVLDEP

-487 DNADIVIEMIAEA
+487 DNADIVIAMIAEA
-500 AATHRVILA
+500 AATNRVVLA
-509 SHDERVRALADT
+509 SHDVRVRALADT
-521 EIRPEKSQTAMVEIA
+521 EIRPEKSRIDGAETAESA
-536 DPAASNETTAAGQSG
+536 TAAESAAAAETAAAGQRWSSAAEAPATQTRDDSGPKSLLGSGSGQRDRTRAKPQSRDRTDAERQSG
-551 TDAAETPA
+551 TQART
-559 AVRWDD
+559 
-565 ASGSEARTGSGSES
+565 GTEART
-579 KYRSGAEER
+579 A
-588 PVAGRMQLADGW
+588 
-600 QRSGV
+600 
-605 EKRLPGAESWAVA
+605 A
-618 LRRRWSILNSS
+618 LRRRWSVLNSS

-753 FPPLVSSLVV
+753 FPPLVSVLVV
-763 IGVSI
+763 MGVSI
-768 TAALLDVSSLGWF
+768 TAALLHVESLVWL
-781 VLLGAINLVIVPILV
+781 VLLGAVNLIIVPIIV
-796 IRAESRLALGMRED
+796 IRAESRLAHGIREG
-810 RNRILSVLTRALHAK
+810 RNQILSALTRALNAK
-825 DDLRTNRAD
+825 DDLRTNRVDTEVIGQLAE
-834 STVLGLLDGLE
+834 LE
-845 SDLEANQ
+845 HDLAAKQ

-859 GFAQLWLQ
+859 GLAQLWLQ
-867 LSTFTTAAILATI
+867 LSTFATAVILAVS

-897 LGEVFASALDAFRQ
+897 LGEVFASALEAFRQ
-911 LPGLGAALDCLPDPN
+911 LPALGSALDCLPDSDN
-926 SGPESDTAGEPG
+926 AEAREAEVSGPDAERTAPAAG
-938 VEVSALSTFEAET
+938 T
-951 TADDNEVSARS
+951 TAEEIDDS
-962 SNASLAVGDGLV
+962 SRHCDPAAELV
-974 GVEALEFDKITV
+974 GVDALEFDEITV
-986 GWDDQAVISGIDLR
+986 GWDDRAVVAGLGLR
-1000 AERGGWTVLCGDSG
+1000 AERGRWTVLCGDSG

-1035 HARDRNGTGHDMLT
+1035 RACDRTGVGHDMLT
-1049 RSPEDLVGRIAWCP
+1049 RSPADLVGRIAWCP

-1075 NLALAQRSA
+1075 NLALARQTV

-1090 MSALRAAGL
+1090 AIALRAAGL
-1099 SDWADTQGLERWVGD
+1099 GDWADAAGLDRWVGD
-1114 RGTEISGGQ
+1114 HGTEISGGQ

-1152 TARLLIEDLRGN
+1152 TARLLIDDLREN

-1178 LITDGDEVVD
+1178 LIADGDEVVD
-1188 LGTQFPESGSRVPGV
+1188 LGTVEPGAADLGSRDP
-1203 DTGAAEGERSR
+1203 EGEHSR